1 MINPVAIG
9 LTGQTEQKERTEFK
23 EKRVKGR
30 EQIQMWADWTWR
42 QQRHTSH
49 DKSFQAF
56 SSLFVLQATK
66 AGCRSVGTR
75 LPATVCATSAHSHHS
90 VLFFV
95 FHSAICVIPTLGST
109 WISGSLPTP
118 DHYHLIV
125 KDLFTDWYVVSN
137 TGKLPVNGGLNGHT
151 LCLHHPLRL
160 HCPLTC
166 PFQSTWGFKS
176 RFFSSSFV
184 FSALGPIVHVQE
196 KALRFLIEQG
206 PPCVYLLT
214 TWHNRK

>member
-1 MINPVAIG
+1 MSQSPAVANWFSGLSGGSTLNSTINFNCTPPTCNC
-9 LTGQTEQKERTEFK
+9 LYRKCPQL
-23 EKRVKGR
+23 
-30 EQIQMWADWTWR
+30 
-42 QQRHTSH
+42 
-49 DKSFQAF
+49 
-56 SSLFVLQATK
+56 SLIL
-66 AGCRSVGTR
+66 
-75 LPATVCATSAHSHHS
+75 L
-90 VLFFV
+90 FV
-95 FHSAICVIPTLGST
+95 FHSAICVIPTVGST

-118 DHYHLIV
+118 DHYHLII
-125 KDLFTDWYVVSN
+125 KDFFTDWYVVSN

-151 LCLHHPLRL
+151 LCLHRPLRL

-176 RFFSSSFV
+176 RFFSSSPV
-184 FSALGPIVHVQE
+184 FSSLGPIVHVQE